1 VLVAAAAAG
10 ECPAGWR
17 AGVAHLDA
25 ARSWRDPPLPHGVL
39 GGNGGDLI
47 QRQGNFCQCRERA
60 EGKGCKEK
68 KGEKKEKKRGGE
80 IKHIRELGG

>member
-1 VLVAAAAAG
+1 MLVAAAAAG

-47 QRQGNFCQCRERA
+47 QRQGNFCQCRDYGAANGLAIAKFLFLR
-60 EGKGCKEK
+60 
-68 KGEKKEKKRGGE
+68 
-80 IKHIRELGG
+80 IFDFLSYMNDI